1 MKRGGDAQRFWQEQ
15 GLQTTT
21 KLKVYLGMNESVNF
35 AQAWAHRMQFLY
47 DCHCAGLLV
56 DPTTRADTLKSYV
69 PMVELLELME
79 HGNDACKREGDR
91 ISSILDA

>member
-1 MKRGGDAQRFWQEQ
+1 MYSQTAMKF
-15 GLQTTT
+15 
-21 KLKVYLGMNESVNF
+21 KVSLGMQESVAL
-35 AQAWAHRMQFLY
+35 AQACAHRMPFLF
-47 DCHCAGLLV
+47 DSNCAGLLV